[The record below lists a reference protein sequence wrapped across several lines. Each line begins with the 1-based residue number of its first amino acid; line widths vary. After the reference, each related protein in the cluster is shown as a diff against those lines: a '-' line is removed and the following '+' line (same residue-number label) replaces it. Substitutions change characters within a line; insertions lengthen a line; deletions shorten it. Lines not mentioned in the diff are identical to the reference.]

1 MENKNQVNL
10 KMKKQRNPIIL
21 SALCIVL
28 LGTSIYTGV
37 SLYNYLQPKETKTKE
52 KTTASNLS
60 GYLSV
65 KTKTDKKMSKSL
77 KSFIKKNKDNRGAYL
92 YQDDEQY
99 TYILISSGKVVDDT
113 AYSITFDAPVY
124 NKNKTSATIAYQ
136 LLSYSANKEQRENDT
151 DFVLLQLNKIENVTM
166 LVTDGTILID

>member
-10 KMKKQRNPIIL
+10 KMKKQKNPIVLIV
-21 SALCIVL
+21 LCIAL
-28 LGTSIYTGV
+28 LGTSIFTGV

-52 KTTASNLS
+52 KTTKSDLS

-65 KTKTDKKMSKSL
+65 ETKTNKKMSKSL
-77 KSFIKKNKDNRGAYL
+77 RSFIKDNKDKQGAYL
-92 YQDDEQY
+92 YQNDKKF

-124 NKNKTSATIAYQ
+124 NEDKTNAIITYQ
-136 LLSYSANKEQRENDT
+136 LLPYSASEEQKENDA
-151 DFVLLQLNKIENVTM
+151 DFVLLQLEKVENVTM
-166 LVTDGTILID
+166 LVTNSAILID